1 MTGPSTFAE
10 KRCHGYGVAAH
21 LTDGG
26 LIHALQPVAML
37 LCGPCWR
44 RWSRVHDQPGRRHR

>member
-44 RWSRVHDQPGRRHR
+44 RWTRVHDRAGEHHP